1 MPGKINSQRRQV
13 SYCYDESLPPI
24 IGQALK
30 AVGFPIVFADKGTPD
45 EDLIPKMGRCNQT
58 WITKDDRSKTE
69 HEGLLSAANISVV
82 WVRGLTHG
90 KGKKRASLRR
100 NAPLKDILRMLVNK
114 LDRITDQ
121 IAEARGPRYF
131 LLYTLYTNTSKAN
144 QDKIETFT
152 ALREVRD
159 SLAGLPRREHG
170 QGNRK
175 RG

>member
-1 MPGKINSQRRQV
+1 
-13 SYCYDESLPPI
+13 
-24 IGQALK
+24 
-30 AVGFPIVFADKGTPD
+30 
-45 EDLIPKMGRCNQT
+45 MGRCNQT

-69 HEGLLSAANISVV
+69 HESLLSAANISVV
-82 WVRGLTHG
+82 WVRGLTG
-90 KGKKRASLRR
+90 KGKKGASLRR
-100 NAPLKDILRMLVNK
+100 NATLKDILRMLVNK

-131 LLYTLYTNTSKAN
+131 LLYTNTSKAN
-144 QDKIETFT
+144 QDKIATFT

-159 SLAGLPRREHG
+159 HLAGLPRREHG

>member
-24 IGQALK
+24 IGQALQ
-30 AVGFPIVFADKGTPD
+30 AVGFPIVLADKGTLD
-45 EDLIPKMGRCNQT
+45 EDLIPEMGRCNQT
-58 WITKDDRSKTE
+58 WITKDDRSRIE
-69 HEGLLSAANISVV
+69 HESLLSTANISVV
-82 WVRGLTHG
+82 WVRGLTG
-90 KGKKRASLRR
+90 KGKKGASSRH
-100 NAPLKDILRMLVNK
+100 NAALKDILRMLVNK

-131 LLYTLYTNTSKAN
+131 LLFTNTSKAN
-144 QDKIETFT
+144 QDKIAAFT
-152 ALREVRD
+152 TLREVRD
-159 SLAGLPRREHG
+159 RLAGLPRREHG

>member
-24 IGQALK
+24 IGEALK
-30 AVGFPIVFADKGTPD
+30 AVGFPMVIADKGTSD

-69 HEGLLSAANISVV
+69 HESLLSDANISVV

-90 KGKKRASLRR
+90 KGKKKSSLPHDA
-100 NAPLKDILRMLVNK
+100 NLKDILRMLVNK
-114 LDRITDQ
+114 LDRITAQ

-131 LLYTLYTNTSKAN
+131 LLYTNISKAN
-144 QDKIETFT
+144 QDKIATFT
-152 ALREVRD
+152 ALREVREN
-159 SLAGLPRREHG
+159 LAGLPRRKHG